1 MSDKRAR
8 ERTSGEEEEPAA
20 AAVGARTSGEDQ
32 AEAPA
37 ASAAAVAAED
47 DEGPLCRYCFEGESE
62 GELLSPCDCKG
73 GQKWVHLHCLRRWQR
88 MVLVSQPTHPA
99 FYTSDARHHT
109 CGVCAAPFTCAPPT
123 RHELMS
129 SFTGPEL
136 GALVDAGCMI
146 GAHAGFSAELSRSLG
161 SMSEYVAE
169 ESSYRHWI
177 GGAYLITETAAATP
191 DLTISL
197 QSREDIALLCSNLG
211 EGDAF
216 QGPRGVT
223 LRLAARGALS
233 PPPEGEEAAG
243 ETVRGRL
250 ARLEQRA
257 LVEPGAVLP
266 VDVTLLKEPAPDCG
280 EDHITAVN
288 LTRIVPQPSLRMA
301 RPVEAAKEALAQRFP
316 QVDPSRVRVQHY
328 RGGPCG
334 SGEVACCIVT
344 GGGSAGSSGW
354 SVAEGIVAALEL
366 AFSRATPRS
375 TEQGEFVCGQ
385 PVRLAGLVARPDLND
400 ALGIALRFDESSR
413 RWLVRLA
420 DGDGKALKPANLRPL
435 SEAQRGPD
443 VLIFW
448 GDAQWS
454 RTQLLGELARGHWGL
469 CRASAA
475 DLVAEPATRRDGLEG
490 RLVYA
495 PKTEMS
501 EAFLTAAAAQMQAE
515 RERRARE
522 DAEEWVQ
529 EAAEAAEQ
537 GGGSADA
544 LPMEGA

>member
-1 MSDKRAR
+1 MADNKRAR
-8 ERTSGEEEEPAA
+8 ERTSGEEEEPAS

-191 DLTISL
+191 DLTFSL

-216 QGPRGVT
+216 QGPRGALLSGLAGGPPARCLSSFPRTLIGVT

-266 VDVTLLKEPAPDCG
+266 LDVTLLKEPAPDCG

-316 QVDPSRVRVQHY
+316 QVGPSPTPRYLNPPSPYPTVPEPIDPAGRSVARARAALPRRPVRLRRGCLLHRDGRWLRWLERLERGRGNHRRVGARIQPRHATIHRAGRVRV
-328 RGGPCG
+328 R
-334 SGEVACCIVT
+334 T
-344 GGGSAGSSGW
+344 
-354 SVAEGIVAALEL
+354 
-366 AFSRATPRS
+366 
-375 TEQGEFVCGQ
+375 
-385 PVRLAGLVARPDLND
+385 ARP
-400 ALGIALRFDESSR
+400 AR
-413 RWLVRLA
+413 RARRA
-420 DGDGKALKPANLRPL
+420 PRP
-435 SEAQRGPD
+435 
-443 VLIFW
+443 
-448 GDAQWS
+448 
-454 RTQLLGELARGHWGL
+454 
-469 CRASAA
+469 
-475 DLVAEPATRRDGLEG
+475 
-490 RLVYA
+490 
-495 PKTEMS
+495 
-501 EAFLTAAAAQMQAE
+501 
-515 RERRARE
+515 ERRAGHRPPLRRE
-522 DAEEWVQ
+522 QPPLAGPARRRRWQGAQAGESA
-529 EAAEAAEQ
+529 AAE
-537 GGGSADA
+537 
-544 LPMEGA
+544 

>member
-1 MSDKRAR
+1 
-8 ERTSGEEEEPAA
+8 
-20 AAVGARTSGEDQ
+20 
-32 AEAPA
+32 
-37 ASAAAVAAED
+37 
-47 DEGPLCRYCFEGESE
+47 
-62 GELLSPCDCKG
+62 
-73 GQKWVHLHCLRRWQR
+73 
-88 MVLVSQPTHPA
+88 
-99 FYTSDARHHT
+99 
-109 CGVCAAPFTCAPPT
+109 
-123 RHELMS
+123 
-129 SFTGPEL
+129 
-136 GALVDAGCMI
+136 
-146 GAHAGFSAELSRSLG
+146 
-161 SMSEYVAE
+161 
-169 ESSYRHWI
+169 
-177 GGAYLITETAAATP
+177 
-191 DLTISL
+191 
-197 QSREDIALLCSNLG
+197 
-211 EGDAF
+211 
-216 QGPRGVT
+216 
-223 LRLAARGALS
+223 
-233 PPPEGEEAAG
+233 
-243 ETVRGRL
+243 
-250 ARLEQRA
+250 
-257 LVEPGAVLP
+257 
-266 VDVTLLKEPAPDCG
+266 VTLLKEPAPDCG